1 MKKWENGS
9 DKNRQVSIVSWH
21 RCWHVFVC
29 CVEWSCVMV
38 DDWLA
43 DFLWLIHS
51 LISVSVSSL
60 WRPKGKLMIAIA
72 QTKIVLVT
80 KFEAMTNQLQPNQ
93 TQQNQDAS
101 NRIERIAKSMTSQYS
116 IYSFIIC
123 WQEEGGASKDSSKED
138 LQRGESRKYD
148 MAERILVRISTR
160 ILKKNHPKESSKR
173 ILTK

>member
-1 MKKWENGS
+1 
-9 DKNRQVSIVSWH
+9 
-21 RCWHVFVC
+21 
-29 CVEWSCVMV
+29 
-38 DDWLA
+38 
-43 DFLWLIHS
+43 
-51 LISVSVSSL
+51 
-60 WRPKGKLMIAIA
+60 MIAIA